1 MGDEKVKW
9 VNPRITR
16 PAVLVMAYKRHEVTA
31 RTLKANLNN
40 AGMDYGL
47 FVGDHRGICRNTN
60 IMLWRAM
67 SEGYDAFCI
76 MGNDITEPYGW
87 LSERVKFAN
96 ERPTCGGVSIG
107 IDWMTSTP
115 KEDTVIGNILW
126 PLDVVKAVG
135 AWDERLDPHGPV
147 DLDYCYRAN
156 RAGYKNWYLPCLS
169 ANHQFGH
176 DGNDIYG
183 YDKQAVIKEK
193 WQVYCDGLARADYYI
208 PFEDMSKYFE
218 G

>member
-1 MGDEKVKW
+1 MGDEQIR
-9 VNPRITR
+9 PRITR
-16 PAVLVMAYKRHEVTA
+16 PAVLVMAYKRHDVTA

-67 SEGYDAFCI
+67 AEGYDAFCI

-96 ERPTCGGVSIG
+96 ARPTCGGVSIG
-107 IDWMTSTP
+107 IGWMTPTP
-115 KEDTVIGNILW
+115 KQDTVIGNILW

-135 AWDERLDPHGPV
+135 AWDERLDPHGAV
-147 DLDYCYRAN
+147 DLDYCERAN
-156 RAGYKNWYLPCLS
+156 KAGYQNWYLPNMM
-169 ANHQFGH
+169 ANHMDGH
-176 DGNDIYG
+176 DGVEIYG
-183 YDKQAVIKEK
+183 YKKQDEINRTWPTYLER
-193 WQVYCDGLARADYYI
+193 LADPNYYI

-218 G
+218 A